1 MFRRLALILA
11 FCTLLCGSATAG
23 PPIARFQSAL
33 GDFDVLLDPVAA
45 PVSVANFAAYANR
58 GAYDTT
64 IIHRSTTKNP
74 ADIQIV
80 QGGGFEL
87 VSNMLVPVTTDPP
100 ILLEAGMSNS
110 RGTLAMA
117 RTPDPNS
124 ATSQWYFNI
133 ANNTGL
139 DFDYAVFGQTL
150 GVGQSVLDAIGAVP
164 TYDKRLQLQD
174 GAFGQLPLFGPDLF
188 IQNLVFITSVRVE
201 PFAITNITRTNN
213 TTELRWTA
221 FSTNTPVRVERTTD
235 LVAAPWTAI
244 ATNLTSSIF
253 SDTNAPARGA
263 YYRIVTEP

>member
-1 MFRRLALILA
+1 MPRRLLLL
-11 FCTLLCGSATAG
+11 FPLVTLLTVSVLAG
-23 PPIARFQSAL
+23 PPIARFQSVL
-33 GDFDVLLDPVAA
+33 GNFDVLLDPDAA
-45 PVSVANFAAYANR
+45 PISVTNFMAYANR

-74 ADIQIV
+74 TDIQIV

-87 VSNMLVPVTTDPP
+87 MSNMLVPVTTDPP

-124 ATSQWYFNI
+124 ATSQWYFNV

-150 GVGQSVLDAIGAVP
+150 GGGQSVLDAIGEVP

-174 GAFGQLPLFGPDLF
+174 GAFGQLPLFGPELF
-188 IQNLVFITSVRVE
+188 IQNLVLINSVRVE
-201 PFAITNITRTNN
+201 PFAITNISRTAN
-213 TTELRWTA
+213 TTQLRWTA
-221 FSTNTPVRVERTTD
+221 LSTNTPVRIERTDD
-235 LVAAPWTAI
+235 LTGEPWTII
-244 ATNLTSSIF
+244 ASNNTTGTF
-253 SDTNAPARGA
+253 TDTTAPTRGA

>member
-1 MFRRLALILA
+1 MPRRLLLL
-11 FCTLLCGSATAG
+11 FPLVTLLTVSVLAG
-23 PPIARFQSAL
+23 PPIARFQSVL
-33 GDFDVLLDPVAA
+33 GNFDVLLDPDAA
-45 PVSVANFAAYANR
+45 PISVTNFMAYANR

-74 ADIQIV
+74 TDIQIV

-87 VSNMLVPVTTDPP
+87 MSNMLVPVTTDPP

-124 ATSQWYFNI
+124 ATSQWYFNV

-150 GVGQSVLDAIGAVP
+150 GGGQSVLDAIGEVP

-174 GAFGQLPLFGPDLF
+174 GAFGQLPLFGPELF
-188 IQNLVFITSVRVE
+188 IQNLVLINSVRVE
-201 PFAITNITRTNN
+201 PFAITNITRTAN

-221 FSTNTPVRVERTTD
+221 LSTNTPVRVERTTD

-244 ATNLTSSIF
+244 ATNLTSGIF

-263 YYRIVTEP
+263 FYRIVTEP